1 MTETTKT
8 RRIVGTFYKQQWG
21 GRKGN
26 DAIACGEEDFDATSA
41 VLLLSLEELVEL
53 EDNSEATDD
62 LGRAHVSWDG
72 PCSVHIT
79 ASVCDFF
86 GVTDVEDITLDLLE
100 KARAEVEPQPAQTEN
115 VILSIAL
122 KVKIQ
127 PGISLNE
134 VVQELSYGF
143 TSTTP
148 GAVIVGSE
156 IRETS
161 VSVSSYDSHRG

>member
-41 VLLLSLEELVEL
+41 VLLLPFEKLVEL

-79 ASVCDFF
+79 SSVCDFF
-86 GVTDVEDITLDLLE
+86 GVTDVEEITLDLLE
-100 KARAEVEPQPAQTEN
+100 KARAEFEPQPAQTET

-122 KVKIQ
+122 KVRVQ
-127 PGISLNE
+127 PGIKLNE
-134 VVQELSYGF
+134 VVQELNYSF
-143 TSTTP
+143 TSTTA
-148 GAVIVGSE
+148 GAVIVDSE
-156 IRETS
+156 IRETD
-161 VSVSSYDSHRG
+161 VSVSSCERPRG